1 MRARGFS
8 VIDYIAINE
17 GINDRILEFKDVR
30 VKSDHLLLR
39 MRSQRMKKKKMNWR
53 LRWSMKV

>member
-17 GINDRILEFKDVR
+17 DINDRILEFKDVR
-30 VKSDHLLLR
+30 VKLDHLLLR